1 MLLIA
6 FSALPYFALYGGGQC
21 KAGPSHHSCCLGSS
35 DVSLLQGLKRAEQ
48 NALVELLKSKLVS
61 HSGPSATGPLPELKE
76 EPEKDDTAVQPP
88 THEQMDT
95 GGSASASSGYKFTKI
110 FSKRTGSK
118 TSTSN

>member
-1 MLLIA
+1 MVTH
-6 FSALPYFALYGGGQC
+6 G
-21 KAGPSHHSCCLGSS
+21 
-35 DVSLLQGLKRAEQ
+35 
-48 NALVELLKSKLVS
+48 
-61 HSGPSATGPLPELKE
+61 GPSATGPLPDLKE